1 MTAANASQ
9 GAYFSQSWG
18 WVALAF
24 LVPTTVLLILER
36 ASAPGRLRIAFAS
49 LTGALAVWIALS
61 SLWSISAPASLREVE
76 RMLVYVALALAIA
89 LVLRRGDAP
98 GVLAGIGLGVLL
110 VCGYAL
116 ATRLFPDRFN
126 AYDDPIVSNRLAEPL
141 GYWNALGL
149 LATLGLLVVAGLAAH
164 SRRVAPTVVA
174 AAALPLLATTLYFT
188 FSRGAWAALILGFAV
203 AICLDPRRLRL
214 LWVTLVGAVPAVA
227 CVAYA
232 SRLDALTSE
241 DFVPAAAAREGHRL
255 AVVVAAAAVASALA
269 ARRPEPLPD
278 GCPYLDVRVA
288 RSTPRSSASSSRRLV
303 SLSSLSGP
311 RDAFDKIEQRFNADP
326 VGGVDLNDRLFSVSG
341 NGRSE
346 QLRVAWD
353 AGREHPFVGQGS
365 GTFEYLWYERRPN
378 LLVVRDGHSLYM
390 ETFAELGLVGLALL
404 VCALLALA
412 VGGVRARRQPLVAAG
427 VGTLAAWAAASAF
440 DWHWEMVGVTLT
452 ALLAGGAGLVASE
465 RGAPRRL
472 GVRARGTLVAAG
484 VLLSVF
490 ATWSLV
496 GNQALF
502 AARDALGRKDWSS
515 ARDHG
520 RRARALLFWSYEP
533 DVVLGDAAAGSGD
546 REGALHAY
554 RDAVA
559 ADPNNWVTWLR
570 LAQVAR
576 GSERAAAY
584 DRVRSTE
591 PPRRGLAGRVSFRA
605 GLALALLAP
614 PQHETAC
621 DECAADDHDA
631 EERETGVRKRLG
643 LCSG

>member
-1 MTAANASQ
+1 MSRTRRTYALTAAVAAIVTAANASQ

-49 LTGALAVWIALS
+49 FTGALAVWIALS

-76 RMLVYVALALAIA
+76 RMLVYVAVALAIA

-116 ATRLFPDRFN
+116 ATRLFPDRFD

-149 LATLGLLVVAGLAAH
+149 LATLGLLVVVG
-164 SRRVAPTVVA
+164 V
-174 AAALPLLATTLYFT
+174 
-188 FSRGAWAALILGFAV
+188 RGARAARRAGAGRCRCGAGARDDAVLHVLARRLGGARRSASSSPSAV
-203 AICLDPRRLRL
+203 DPRRLRL
-214 LWVTLVGAVPAVA
+214 IWVTLVVAVPAVV

-232 SRLDALTSE
+232 SRLDALTTE
-241 DFVPAAAAREGHRL
+241 DALPAAAAREGHRL
-255 AVVVAAAAVASALA
+255 AVVVGSRSRRVRARGACRQSRLPDGSPCPDVASRVRRRARRPRRRDRRCRSRRRRRAAAAH
-269 ARRPEPLPD
+269 
-278 GCPYLDVRVA
+278 
-288 RSTPRSSASSSRRLV
+288 STSSSR
-303 SLSSLSGP
+303 
-311 RDAFDKIEQRFNADP
+311 RFNADP
-326 VGGVDLNDRLFSVSG
+326 VVGVDLNDRLFSVSG

-346 QLRVAWD
+346 QLRVAWN

-378 LLVVRDGHSLYM
+378 LLIVRDGHSLYM

-412 VGGVRARRQPLVAAG
+412 VGGVRARRQRFVATG
-427 VGTLAAWAAASAF
+427 VGALAAWAAASAF

-465 RGAPRRL
+465 RRTRRAASDCE
-472 GVRARGTLVAAG
+472 RAGRSSQQECC
-484 VLLSVF
+484 LSVF
-490 ATWSLV
+490 AIWSLV

-502 AARDALGRKDWSS
+502 AARDAVARKDWS
-515 ARDHG
+515 AADEHG
-520 RRARALLFWSYEP
+520 RRARALLFWSSSP
-533 DVVLGDAAAGSGD
+533 TSSSATPPRDQATGRVLSAPTEMPSPPIRTTGSRGSGSH
-546 REGALHAY
+546 RSHA
-554 RDAVA
+554 A
-559 ADPNNWVTWLR
+559 PS
-570 LAQVAR
+570 
-576 GSERAAAY
+576 G
-584 DRVRSTE
+584 
-591 PPRRGLAGRVSFRA
+591 PPRT
-605 GLALALLAP
+605 
-614 PQHETAC
+614 TAC
-621 DECAADDHDA
+621 IN
-631 EERETGVRKRLG
+631 
-643 LCSG
+643 